1 MIDLKKSNLL
11 KLNRLDREVMV
22 ALATIH
28 IPWIFVLE
36 HGPEVYSGRQFNM
49 RLETDLREQ
58 LGQKVS
64 KQVHFHLNFTFHFLI
79 QLHLYFHFHSY
90 FHFCIEC

>member
-49 RLETDLREQ
+49 RMDTNLKEQ
-58 LGQKVS
+58 FGQKVS
-64 KQVHFHLNFTFHFLI
+64 EQV
-79 QLHLYFHFHSY
+79 HFHSY
-90 FHFCIEC
+90 FHIYFYFHFHC